1 LFKLLLLFV
10 RNQVLLL
17 GWKFNFYSLIT
28 TYSVDKKEKVASRKL
43 WVYTLF
49 IKIMNS
55 KKLNWVILCF
65 GTWVILSPLLLGSVG
80 TVLFYSNTI
89 IGTLL
94 VIFAVKNII
103 GGKGIKI

>member
-1 LFKLLLLFV
+1 
-10 RNQVLLL
+10 
-17 GWKFNFYSLIT
+17 
-28 TYSVDKKEKVASRKL
+28 
-43 WVYTLF
+43 
-49 IKIMNS
+49 MNS
-55 KKLNWVILCF
+55 KTFNWIILCF

-89 IGTLL
+89 IGALL